1 MSPNR
6 ILSHL
11 APADFGLLQP
21 HLQAVELP
29 LRRELEMRNK
39 RIGYVYF
46 IESGFASVVANGST
60 KPGIEIGII
69 GREGMTGSSVVLASN
84 DRAAHDTYMQLAG
97 NGQRLRVA
105 NLREAIMQSVDLH
118 HVLLRYVRSFL
129 LQTASTALA
138 NGRST
143 IEERLAR
150 WLLMAQDRLDGDQ
163 VPLTHEFLSVMLGVR
178 RPGVTIALQALE
190 RDGLIAHRRGVIT
203 ILYRKGLEAHSNG
216 IYVPLSDNY

>member
-1 MSPNR
+1 MSPNH

-11 APADFGLLQP
+11 APADRGLLEP
-21 HLQAVELP
+21 HLQAIDLP
-29 LRRELEMRNK
+29 LRRELETHNK

-69 GREGMTGSSVVLASN
+69 GREGMTGSSVVLVSN
-84 DRAAHDTYMQLAG
+84 DRAAHDTYMQMAG
-97 NGQRLRVA
+97 NGQRMRVA
-105 NLREAIMQSVDLH
+105 NLREAIMQSADLH

-138 NGRST
+138 NGRSK

-150 WLLMAQDRLDGDQ
+150 WLLMAQDRIDGDQ
-163 VPLTHEFLSVMLGVR
+163 LPMTHEFLSVMLGVR

-190 RDGLIAHRRGVIT
+190 RENLIAHRRGIIT
-203 ILYRKGLEAHSNG
+203 ILDREALKARSNG
-216 IYVPLSDNY
+216 AYAALFNK

>member
-1 MSPNR
+1 
-6 ILSHL
+6 
-11 APADFGLLQP
+11 
-21 HLQAVELP
+21 
-29 LRRELEMRNK
+29 
-39 RIGYVYF
+39 
-46 IESGFASVVANGST
+46 
-60 KPGIEIGII
+60 
-69 GREGMTGSSVVLASN
+69 MTGSSVVLASN
-84 DRAAHDTYMQLAG
+84 DRAAHDTYIQLAG

-150 WLLMAQDRLDGDQ
+150 WLLVAQDRLDGDQ